1 MPETATQRMAGLTGT
16 AFCDAICYSGYR
28 AGQSPITRV
37 YPTYEQIKQDLG
49 LVRKHWKVIRIYDGS
64 PHGLTTLE
72 VVRREFPDMRVLL
85 GADLDTEI
93 FNRNCSWAK
102 PLSAEQLAANRRRN
116 DEQIRHVAATAANYA
131 EVVLGVS
138 AGNEVTV
145 DWTEHL
151 VATERVAG
159 FLTYL
164 KQNQP
169 RPVTLCDNHVPWL
182 GKIKELVPLV
192 DFISMHSYPAWM
204 EVPVDQAVAHTA
216 REYDEVAALYPGK
229 PVIITEAG
237 WTTVSNG
244 RGIRRENASVR
255 HQAAYVPAL
264 ATWSRRRGVPV
275 FLFEAFDEPWKGSDD
290 PDEPEKHW
298 GLYNVDRTP
307 KPVVDAYPGPE
318 T

>member
-1 MPETATQRMAGLTGT
+1 MSKSPSERLGEITG
-16 AFCDAICYSGYR
+16 ARFCNAICYSGYR

-37 YPTYEQIKQDLG
+37 YPSYDQIKEDLG
-49 LVRKHWKVIRIYDGS
+49 IVRKHWKVIRIYDCS
-64 PHGLTTLE
+64 PHGITVLE
-72 VVRREFPDMRVLL
+72 VIRNEYPDMRVLI

-102 PLSAEQLAANRRRN
+102 PLTNEQLAANRRRN
-116 DEQIRHVAATAANYA
+116 DEQIRHVAATAAKYA
-131 EVVLGVS
+131 DIIIGVS

-169 RPVTLCDNHVPWL
+169 RPVTLCDNNVPWL
-182 GKIKELVPLV
+182 GKIKDLVPLV

-204 EVPVDQAVAHTA
+204 NVPVDEAVAHTA
-216 REYDEVAALYPGK
+216 KEYDEVTALYPDK

-237 WTTVSNG
+237 WTTTSSG
-244 RGIRRENASVR
+244 RGILRENASTR
-255 HQAAYVPAL
+255 HQAAYCPAL
-264 ATWSRRRGVPV
+264 AAWSRARGAAL

-298 GLYNVDRTP
+298 GLYDVSRNP
-307 KPVVDAYPGPE
+307 KPVMAAW
-318 T
+318 